1 MKKHFSTLLLAALSF
16 ALPQVMMAQTD
27 TQHKMDVF
35 AQSLIKQAKASQTN
49 SATRRTAETSVRF
62 LLRATDTETVVQAIE
77 ALGGKANTVAD
88 QMLSVT
94 IPVDG
99 IQQLTAMDEV
109 VRIYGPKKMRLRN
122 DVSKVSTGV
131 SQIHAGAGL
140 DSPYKGDGVLIGIV
154 DVGFQYNHPA
164 FKDANGTTRIA
175 KIWRQYVK
183 NEQPTSNI
191 TLTHDGLAESHGT
204 HVAGIAAGS
213 EITVRSGLTSAN
225 LAGMAP
231 ESKLLLATTDM
242 SHQGIMDCLAW
253 LKQEAQ
259 NRRQPMAI
267 NLSLGTY
274 DHPCNSNSESVTP
287 YDAYAGKGLV
297 TCAAMGNENGDELH
311 AKVQLDNV
319 GDEGYIVL
327 TPNYDEDNYICG
339 AAGQTDGVQRFR
351 YVPGVYNKSTK
362 TFTAFTDDFLNN
374 AESFYWASYIDQG
387 SRQHCFAYF
396 IPDFSAFATE
406 LGVSTY
412 YTRPA
417 IKLVATKASTTIH
430 AWSEYNY
437 YYTDDGFSV
446 SPDDDYLCCDA
457 AAASRVIGVGS
468 YDNKASYRA
477 LDGTLHSYSK
487 STPGGLS
494 YFSSRGPLLGGYIY
508 KPTVL
513 TPGLGVCSSVNDK
526 EYTYSDSDT
535 SYAIDS
541 NRKSVSYDNAA
552 AGKEHFLYGMMS
564 GTSMATPAATGIIAL
579 WLQANPELT
588 PENVTDIIKQ
598 TAKHDNLVTGVQGEY
613 QVGTGYGK
621 IDAYE
626 GLKKALQ
633 MAEET
638 GVEQTLEADQPVT
651 LEKTADAW
659 RVLFNVTVPQARVS
673 VSTLGGAV
681 VQTVDF
687 GRQVRGSEQSVD
699 LGGLQT
705 GVYVVTITTP
715 QAAVSRKFVK

>member
-1 MKKHFSTLLLAALSF
+1 MKKRFSALLLAVLSF
-16 ALPQVMMAQTD
+16 AMPQVMMAQTD
-27 TQHKMDVF
+27 TQHKIDVF
-35 AQSLIKQAKASQTN
+35 AQSLIKQAKASQTH
-49 SATRRTAETSVRF
+49 SATRRTAETSVSF

-122 DVSKVSTGV
+122 NVSKESTGV
-131 SQIHAGAGL
+131 SQIHAGTAL
-140 DSPYKGDGVLIGIV
+140 DSPYKGEGVLVGII
-154 DVGFQYNHPA
+154 DIGFQYNHPA
-164 FKDANGTTRIA
+164 FKDANGNTRIA
-175 KIWRQYVK
+175 KIWRQYVE
-183 NEQPTSNI
+183 NELPTSDI
-191 TLTHDGLAESHGT
+191 TLTHDGLIESHGT

-213 EITVRSGLTSAN
+213 EITIQSGLTSAN
-225 LAGMAP
+225 LTGMAP

-242 SHQGIMDCLAW
+242 SYQGIMDCLAW

-259 NRRQPMAI
+259 TRNQPIAI
-267 NLSLGTY
+267 NLSLGSY
-274 DHPCNSNSESVTP
+274 DHPCNSNSESITP
-287 YDAYAGKGLV
+287 YDTYAGKGMV
-297 TCAAMGNENGDELH
+297 TCAAMGNENGDKLH
-311 AKVQLDNV
+311 AKVKLENV
-319 GDEGYIVL
+319 GDEGYIAF
-327 TPNYDEDNYICG
+327 TPNLDDVNYVIG
-339 AAGQTDGVQRFR
+339 AGEQTDGNQSYH
-351 YVPGVYNKSTK
+351 YVPGIYNKMTQ
-362 TFTAFTDDFLNN
+362 TFTAFTNDFLENSEN
-374 AESFYWASYIDQG
+374 FYWGSYFDVG
-387 SRQHCFAYF
+387 SHQQCFAYY
-396 IPDFSAFATE
+396 IPDYNAFATE
-406 LGVSTY
+406 LGVSTNN
-412 YTRPA
+412 TRPA
-417 IKLVATKASTTIH
+417 IKFVATKANTTVH
-430 AWSEYNY
+430 AWSEYNAFY
-437 YYTDDGFSV
+437 SDSNIGV
-446 SPDDDYLCCDA
+446 MPDDDYICCDV

-468 YDNKASYRA
+468 YDNKASYRS
-477 LDGTLHSYSK
+477 LGGTTYSYPK

-526 EYTYSDSDT
+526 EYTYSDTDAT
-535 SYAIDS
+535 YAIDS

-552 AGKEHFLYGMMS
+552 AGKAHFLYGMMS
-564 GTSMATPAATGIIAL
+564 GTSMASPAATGIIAL

-681 VQTVDF
+681 VQTVDL

>member
-1 MKKHFSTLLLAALSF
+1 MKKRFSTLLLAALSF

-49 SATRRTAETSVRF
+49 SATRRTAETSVSF

-122 DVSKVSTGV
+122 NVSKESTGV
-131 SQIHAGAGL
+131 SQIHAGTAL
-140 DSPYKGDGVLIGIV
+140 DSPYKGEGVLVGIV
-154 DVGFQYNHPA
+154 DTGFQYNHPA
-164 FKDANGTTRIA
+164 FKDANGNTRIA
-175 KIWRQYVK
+175 KIWRQFVE
-183 NEQPTSNI
+183 NELPTSDI
-191 TLTHDGLAESHGT
+191 TLTHDGLFESHGT

-213 EITVRSGLTSAN
+213 EITIYSGLTSVN
-225 LAGMAP
+225 LTGMAP

-242 SHQGIMDCLAW
+242 TGQGILDCLAW
-253 LKQEAQ
+253 LKQEAK
-259 NRRQPMAI
+259 NRNQPIAI
-267 NLSLGTY
+267 NLSLGSY
-274 DHPCNSNSESVTP
+274 VHPCNSNSENITP
-287 YDAYAGKGLV
+287 YDTYAGKGMV
-297 TCAAMGNENGDELH
+297 TCAAMGNENEDKIH
-311 AKVQLDNV
+311 AKVQLENV
-319 GDEGYIVL
+319 GDEGYIAL
-327 TPNYDEDNYICG
+327 YPNLNDVNYVIG
-339 AAGQTDGVQRFR
+339 AGEQTDGNQSYD
-351 YVPGVYNKSTK
+351 YVPGIYDKETQ
-362 TFTAFTDDFLNN
+362 TFTAFTDDFLENSKN
-374 AESFYWASYIDQG
+374 FYWASLFDVG
-387 SRQHCFAYF
+387 SHQQCFEYF
-396 IPDFSAFATE
+396 IPDYNALATE
-406 LGVSTY
+406 LGVSTLN
-412 YTRPA
+412 TRPA
-417 IKLVATKASTTIH
+417 IKFVATKANTTVH
-430 AWSEYNY
+430 AWSERNTFYSDSNI
-437 YYTDDGFSV
+437 GV
-446 SPDDDYLCCDA
+446 MPDDDYVCCDA

-468 YDNKASYRA
+468 YDNKASYRS
-477 LDGTLHSYSK
+477 LDGNTYSYTK

-494 YFSSRGPLLGGYIY
+494 HFSSRGPLLGGYIY

-526 EYTYSDSDT
+526 EYSYSDSDT

-541 NRKSVSYDNAA
+541 NRKSVSYNNAA

-659 RVLFNVTVPQARVS
+659 HVLFNVTVPQAHVS

>member
-1 MKKHFSTLLLAALSF
+1 MKKRFSALLLAALSF
-16 ALPQVMMAQTD
+16 AMPQVIMAQTD
-27 TQHKMDVF
+27 TQHKIDVF
-35 AQSLIKQAKASQTN
+35 AQSLIKQAKASQTH
-49 SATRRTAETSVRF
+49 SATRRTAETSVSF

-94 IPVDG
+94 IPVNG

-122 DVSKVSTGV
+122 NASKESTGV
-131 SQIHAGAGL
+131 SQIHAGTAL
-140 DSPYKGDGVLIGIV
+140 DSPYKGEGVLVGII
-154 DVGFQYNHPA
+154 DIGFQYNHPA
-164 FKDANGTTRIA
+164 FKDANGNTRIA
-175 KIWRQYVK
+175 KIWRQYVE
-183 NEQPTSNI
+183 NELPTSDI
-191 TLTHDGLAESHGT
+191 TLTHDGLIESHGT

-213 EITVRSGLTSAN
+213 EITIQSGLTSVN
-225 LAGMAP
+225 LTGMAP
-231 ESKLLLATTDM
+231 ESKLLLATTEM
-242 SHQGIMDCLAW
+242 SYQGILDCLAW

-259 NRRQPMAI
+259 TRNQPIAI
-267 NLSLGTY
+267 NLSLGAY
-274 DHPCNSNSESVTP
+274 DHPCNSNSEAITP
-287 YDAYAGKGLV
+287 YDTYAGKGMV
-297 TCAAMGNENGDELH
+297 TCAAMGNENGDKLH
-311 AKVQLDNV
+311 AKVQLENV
-319 GDEGYIVL
+319 GDEGYIAF
-327 TPNYDEDNYICG
+327 TPNLDDVNYVIG
-339 AAGQTDGVQRFR
+339 AGEQTDGNQSYH
-351 YVPGVYNKSTK
+351 YVPGIYNKMTQ
-362 TFTAFTDDFLNN
+362 TFTAFTNDFLENSEN
-374 AESFYWASYIDQG
+374 FYWG
-387 SRQHCFAYF
+387 SFFDVGSHQQCFAYF
-396 IPDFSAFATE
+396 IPDYNAFATE

-412 YTRPA
+412 STRPA
-417 IKLVATKASTTIH
+417 IKFVATKANTTVH
-430 AWSEYNY
+430 AWSEYNEFY
-437 YYTDDGFSV
+437 SDSNFGV
-446 SPDDDYLCCDA
+446 MPDDDYICCDV

-468 YDNKASYRA
+468 YDNKASYRS
-477 LDGTLHSYSK
+477 LGGTTYSYSK

-526 EYTYSDSDT
+526 EYTYSDTDA

-552 AGKEHFLYGMMS
+552 AGKAHFLYGMMS
-564 GTSMATPAATGIIAL
+564 GTSMASPAATGIIAL

-681 VQTVDF
+681 VQTVDL
-687 GRQVRGSEQSVD
+687 GRQVRGSEQTVD